1 MTKLQR
7 AIKLRDLALPVVVKR
22 GAWETTEGAS
32 VAHVNVLSYRDS
44 GFAIF
49 YRMPSQSIPQSS
61 DSTVVPQKAANGNL
75 PYGLDIWFGEK
86 VLNIEWA
93 DDGTVELRDYKP
105 GRSWERRLSKVSAR
119 GAQKITS

>member
-1 MTKLQR
+1 MTKLER
-7 AIKLRDLALPVVVKR
+7 AIRLRDLALPVVKR
-22 GAWETTEGAS
+22 GAWEPNTGES
-32 VAHVNVLSYRDS
+32 VTHINILSYRDA

-49 YRMPSQSIPQSS
+49 YRMPSESVLESADKTAP
-61 DSTVVPQKAANGNL
+61 PQKPANGNL

-105 GRSWERRLSKVSAR
+105 GRSWERRLSKVSTRRAL
-119 GAQKITS
+119 KTVS